1 MASLLRIHRI
11 CLVYRQGSHPRHVTQ
26 RLNIRYHRSFLF
38 TAITHVIFSL
48 STTTF
53 FGALAAVKGGTWLMF
68 ASGSVVLWSMAGQVS
83 AYIYE
88 PTYN

>member
-1 MASLLRIHRI
+1 
-11 CLVYRQGSHPRHVTQ
+11 
-26 RLNIRYHRSFLF
+26 
-38 TAITHVIFSL
+38 
-48 STTTF
+48 
-53 FGALAAVKGGTWLMF
+53 MF